1 MSHRRITPAFLR
13 PALALGACVVLLA
26 GPARAQT
33 PNYHLGPSFPVAGD
47 GGWDYIALDTVG
59 HRLFITRSDRVQV
72 VDEQKGTLL
81 GEVPGLNRGH
91 GVAFAQDLN
100 KGFATS
106 GADSSV
112 VIFDLRTL
120 TATGRVTAD
129 PDADAILYDPATKR
143 IFTFNGDSKTSSA
156 IDPVTGQRLANIPLG
171 GAPEFGVSAG
181 DGTLFAN
188 IEDNGEIVQ
197 IDAAKLTVTRRWS
210 IAPCQSPTGL
220 AIDRAHHRLFSVCR
234 NQMMVV
240 SDAVAGKV
248 VATAPIGMGVDAAR
262 FDPASRLA
270 FASNGEGSITV
281 VREVTPDSMAVAA
294 TVTTKRGARTMELD
308 LKTHRLFTV
317 TSDFGPAPAPTA
329 DRPRPRPPML
339 PGTFAVMTV
348 EP

>member
-1 MSHRRITPAFLR
+1 MSRRILL
-13 PALALGACVVLLA
+13 PALLLA
-26 GPARAQT
+26 ATAATAQAQA
-33 PNYHLGPSFPVAGD
+33 PNYHLGPSYPVAGD
-47 GGWDYIALDTVG
+47 GGWDYLSLDTVA
-59 HRLFITRSDRVQV
+59 HRLFIVRSDRVQV
-72 VDEQKGTLL
+72 VDAMSGKLL
-81 GEVPGLNRGH
+81 GEIPGLQRGH
-91 GVAFAQDLN
+91 GVAFAQDLG

-112 VIFDLRTL
+112 MIFDLRTL

-129 PDADAILYDPATKR
+129 PDADAILYDPATRR

-156 IDPVTGQRLANIPLG
+156 IDPATGRRLANIPLG

-197 IDAAKLTVTRRWS
+197 IDAAKLTVIRRWS

-234 NQMMVV
+234 NQLMVV
-240 SDAVAGKV
+240 SDAVNGKV

-262 FDPASRLA
+262 FDPASQLA

-281 VREVTPDSMAVAA
+281 VREVRPDSVAVVA
-294 TVTTKRGARTMELD
+294 TVPTKRGARTMEID
-308 LKTHRLFTV
+308 LKSHRLFTV
-317 TSDFGPAPAPTA
+317 TSDFGPAPAPTQ
-329 DRPRPRPPML
+329 DHPRPRPPML
-339 PGTFAVMTV
+339 PGSFAVLTID
-348 EP
+348 P